1 MATLGS
7 LDLGQMSLYTS
18 NQVSNCDPVVQ
29 ASAAGVA
36 NAINYAITK
45 VSGTAAMTAVRVP
58 KGFRGTFCLIPTAAF
73 TGATG
78 GAADFANASYD
89 QIPIGLA
96 FTAVIG
102 KALFLTV
109 GPDNLLYPSY

>member
-1 MATLGS
+1 MPALGS
-7 LDLGQMSLYTS
+7 LDLGQMSLYS
-18 NQVSNCDPVVQ
+18 NNQVSNANPVTL

-36 NAINYAITK
+36 NEVQYAITK

-58 KGFRGTFCLIPTAAF
+58 KGFRGTIALIPTAAF

-78 GAADFANASYD
+78 GAADLAQTSYD
-89 QIPIGLA
+89 QFPIGLA
-96 FTAVIG
+96 FTAVVG
-102 KALFLTV
+102 KTLFLTL